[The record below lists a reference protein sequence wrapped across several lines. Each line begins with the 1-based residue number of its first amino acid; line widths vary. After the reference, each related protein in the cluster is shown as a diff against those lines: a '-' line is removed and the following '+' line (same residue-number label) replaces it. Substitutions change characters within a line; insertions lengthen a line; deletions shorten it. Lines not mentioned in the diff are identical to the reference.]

1 MFSQSV
7 DYGFKYKNP
16 VDVRIDQFYLN
27 KIDSLIKSKIYSR
40 ESTGT
45 FSWGGY
51 FYTHYWADPKENLIG
66 VIMSQVAPTESSLN
80 NEFQHLVYSSLM
92 K

>member
-1 MFSQSV
+1 MGLSV
-7 DYGFKYKNP
+7 S
-16 VDVRIDQFYLN
+16 VIIDE
-27 KIDSLIKSKIYSR
+27 SKIYSR